1 MSAIVSVY
9 TDAVYDNLNP
19 LHANWEPGREAKL
32 GDYGLMRGHAFSC
45 LGNIADL
52 GIAFAVRND
61 GQKDQKFFASKNSVD
76 IAFHAK
82 GSVPV
87 SGTVNA
93 KASVEVTFHDEDTVF
108 FNAAQCEY
116 MMIRDK
122 VALGKAI
129 MDRYHQGQW
138 QREWAV
144 ITDLVR
150 AGATTIAVS
159 SGSSGSFVLEATG
172 DVPQIDLAD
181 ASVGLTLR
189 SSSNV
194 GYRIIADKGI
204 TPLIGLCKI
213 QSTFLWWNDDFR
225 PLSLMLG
232 NSELL
237 TALQDD
243 PRVQTEESESA
254 VHFGQLR

>member
-87 SGTVNA
+87 SGTVTGC
-93 KASVEVTFHDEDTVF
+93 SSSTVRPCT
-108 FNAAQCEY
+108 APPRAR
-116 MMIRDK
+116 MP
-122 VALGKAI
+122 
-129 MDRYHQGQW
+129 
-138 QREWAV
+138 
-144 ITDLVR
+144 R
-150 AGATTIAVS
+150 AGRA
-159 SGSSGSFVLEATG
+159 G
-172 DVPQIDLAD
+172 
-181 ASVGLTLR
+181 
-189 SSSNV
+189 
-194 GYRIIADKGI
+194 
-204 TPLIGLCKI
+204 C
-213 QSTFLWWNDDFR
+213 
-225 PLSLMLG
+225 
-232 NSELL
+232 
-237 TALQDD
+237 
-243 PRVQTEESESA
+243 PRA
-254 VHFGQLR
+254 API